1 MCRSVTNSPEVR
13 RGFEIRAAPSG
24 ERSGME
30 IKMYNVLMI
39 SESQGYL
46 WMTLQG
52 RLEQMGCKVIDLPAD
67 PDIIS
72 KVKDHI
78 DLLFLLVDEGLLAQ
92 NGGLIYLKDKAV
104 EESIPIFV
112 TGDEE
117 NLEKIRNG
125 IFIHSIQRE
134 FPRPI
139 NVGEVAE
146 YLYEYMQN
154 YGKQNKKKILVV
166 DDSGMVLRSV
176 EEWLGDTYQI
186 FMANS
191 GMMAVK
197 YLTSN
202 RPDLILLDYEMPV
215 VDGSQVLE
223 MIRSDPEFSDM
234 PIIFL
239 TGKSDKE
246 SVQKVMALKPDGYLL
261 KTMPPEQIRQTIA
274 DFFEKRKAKMGK

>member
-1 MCRSVTNSPEVR
+1 M
-13 RGFEIRAAPSG
+13 
-24 ERSGME
+24 MQ
-30 IKMYNVLMI
+30 NVMI
-39 SESQGYL
+39 VSESQGYL
-46 WMTLQG
+46 LTQLQG
-52 RLEQMGCKVIDLPAD
+52 RLEQTGCRVFNVPAD
-67 PDIIS
+67 PNAVS
-72 KVKDHI
+72 KVKEHI
-78 DLLFLLVDEGLLAQ
+78 GLLLLMVDEALLAQ
-92 NGGLIYLKDKAV
+92 NGGLIYLKDKTV
-104 EESIPIFV
+104 EEDIPVFA

-125 IFIHSIQRE
+125 VFIHSIQRE

-146 YLYEYMQN
+146 YLCEYMRN
-154 YGKQNKKKILVV
+154 CGSQNKKKILVV

-191 GMMAVK
+191 GMMAIK

-215 VDGSQVLE
+215 VDGRQVLE

-239 TGKSDKE
+239 TGRSDKE

-261 KTMPPEQIRQTIA
+261 KTMPPEQIRQTVA
-274 DFFEKRKAKMGK
+274 EFFEKRKARPRQ

>member
-1 MCRSVTNSPEVR
+1 MCRSVTNSLEVR
-13 RGFEIRAAPSG
+13 RGFEIRAAPSQ

>member
-1 MCRSVTNSPEVR
+1 M
-13 RGFEIRAAPSG
+13 
-24 ERSGME
+24 ER
-30 IKMYNVLMI
+30 KRNVMI
-39 SESQGYL
+39 VSESQSYL
-46 WMTLQG
+46 LVSLQSK
-52 RLEQMGCKVIDLPAD
+52 LEQMNCRVFNLPAD
-67 PDIIS
+67 PNEIS
-72 KVKDHI
+72 RVKEHI
-78 DLLFLLVDEGLLAQ
+78 DLLFLMADENLLAQ
-92 NGGLIYLKDKAV
+92 NGGLIYLKDRTV
-104 EESIPIFV
+104 EEHIPIFV

-117 NLEKIRNG
+117 NLEAIRNG

-146 YLYEYMQN
+146 HLCEYMEN
-154 YGKQNKKKILVV
+154 YGNQNKKKILVV

-176 EEWLGDTYQI
+176 EEWLGADYEI

-191 GMMAVK
+191 GMTAIK
-197 YLTSN
+197 YLTGN

-261 KTMPPEQIRQTIA
+261 KTMPPEQIRKTIA
-274 DFFEKRKAKMGK
+274 EFFEKRKAEGRY

>member
-1 MCRSVTNSPEVR
+1 MNR
-13 RGFEIRAAPSG
+13 
-24 ERSGME
+24 
-30 IKMYNVLMI
+30 KMNVMI
-39 SESQGYL
+39 VSESQSYL
-46 WMTLQG
+46 LVSLQSK
-52 RLEQMGCKVIDLPAD
+52 LEQMDCKVFNLTAD
-67 PDIIS
+67 PNVIS
-72 KVKDHI
+72 RVKEHM
-78 DLLFLLVDEGLLAQ
+78 DLLFLMADENLLAQ
-92 NGGLIYLKDKAV
+92 NSGLIYLKDKTV
-104 EESIPIFV
+104 EEHIPVFV

-117 NLEKIRNG
+117 NLEAIRNG
-125 IFIHSIQRE
+125 VFVHSIQRE

-146 YLYEYMQN
+146 YLCEYMEN

-176 EEWLGDTYQI
+176 EEWLGADYEI

-191 GMMAVK
+191 GMMAIK
-197 YLTSN
+197 YLTGN

-223 MIRSDPEFSDM
+223 MIRTDPEFSDM

-261 KTMPPEQIRQTIA
+261 KTMPPDQIRRA
-274 DFFEKRKAKMGK
+274 VAEFFERKKAKDERFGL